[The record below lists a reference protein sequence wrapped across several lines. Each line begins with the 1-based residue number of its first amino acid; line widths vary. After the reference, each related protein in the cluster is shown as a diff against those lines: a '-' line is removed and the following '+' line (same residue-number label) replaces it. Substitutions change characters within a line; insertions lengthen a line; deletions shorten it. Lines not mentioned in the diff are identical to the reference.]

1 MAFRI
6 IRNDIAKVKADVIV
20 NTANPKPVIGAGT
33 DSRIYSAAGS
43 DDLLKERKK
52 IGEIAPGEA
61 VYTPAFRLDA
71 KYIIHTVGPVW
82 EGGDKGE
89 EEILRRC
96 YRNSMNLA
104 KELKAESI
112 AFPLISSGSYGY
124 PKDKALMTALEEIK
138 GFLFENEMD
147 IWLVILDRKSLEL
160 SHDLEGEI
168 ESFISDSHASVV
180 MDREYSIGMVRED
193 KREEAL
199 RRRRAMKNRTE
210 EIFMH
215 SIPVHGKGV
224 PASASLSLDDIVGK
238 KEDTFQERLF
248 RLIDE
253 SGMDDVEVYKK
264 ANVDRKLFS
273 KIKGD
278 RDYRPSKKTVL
289 SFAIA
294 LELDIDQTEDLLARA
309 GLAFS
314 PSSNAD
320 KIVCYAITTK
330 QYNVYVIDAWLFK
343 YGLSTLS

>member
-33 DSRIYSAAGS
+33 DSRIYSAAGE

-82 EGGDKGE
+82 EGGNKGE

-96 YRNSMNLA
+96 YRNSMSLA
-104 KELKAESI
+104 NELGARSI

-124 PKDKALMTALEEIK
+124 PKDKALMTALDEIK
-138 GFLFENEMD
+138 GFLFDNEMD
-147 IWLVILDRKSLEL
+147 IRLVILDRKSLEL
-160 SHDLEGEI
+160 SHDIEGDI

-180 MDREYSIGMVRED
+180 MEREYGIGTLREA

-199 RRRRAMKNRTE
+199 RRRSMKNRTE
-210 EIFMH
+210 ELFMH
-215 SIPVHGKGV
+215 SIQVHEKGV
-224 PASASLSLDDIVGK
+224 PALASLSLDDIVGR

-253 SGMDDVEVYKK
+253 SGMEDVEVYKK

-273 KIKGD
+273 KIKGN

-294 LELDIDQTEDLLARA
+294 LGLDIDQTEDLLARA

-314 PSSNAD
+314 PSSDAD
-320 KIVCYAITTK
+320 KIVYYAITKK